1 MCISPPHLTQGSKND
16 GDTRAVMNLTC
27 ISHNVEL
34 TCQPI
39 FRCTINSVNMGLR
52 IPPRQYP
59 RILTIQLTGCG
70 ISKAA
75 AEAKAEAEAKAASEK
90 AAAEKAAAE
99 KAAADAKIAKAQAE
113 AKAASEK
120 AAAEK
125 AAAANAA
132 ADAKV
137 AIRTLRFLYV
147 CSSNPHLLGVSNQG
161 RPSVNPGS
169 DKP

>member
-1 MCISPPHLTQGSKND
+1 
-16 GDTRAVMNLTC
+16 
-27 ISHNVEL
+27 
-34 TCQPI
+34 
-39 FRCTINSVNMGLR
+39 MGLR

-120 AAAEK
+120 AASEK
-125 AAAANAA
+125 AAAAKAA

-137 AIRTLRFLYV
+137 AIRTFAFCMFVVETPTYLGFSTKEGPLCIQDQTSLR
-147 CSSNPHLLGVSNQG
+147 
-161 RPSVNPGS
+161 GS
-169 DKP
+169 EPD